1 MLTRKRSAAKISA
14 GLVTVV
20 LFLSIVIPLSAIQV
34 GQKVANVHI
43 RDANDQ
49 PAWIPDLGR
58 KVITIFY
65 TDPDVKDQNDPFAD
79 MLKAAKLPE
88 KYYKGIGVANLKDTW
103 KPSGIIRV
111 FVRQKIKKY
120 NSTILTDPEHLL
132 KKAWRLGDCNEKSV
146 VVVIDRNRTVRYFK
160 KGALSGAEQ
169 KNTFRLIRELIAE
182 SEGK

>member
-1 MLTRKRSAAKISA
+1 MSKRRRSAGKTGIGLSA
-14 GLVTVV
+14 I
-20 LFLSIVIPLSAIQV
+20 FLCLAIIPLTAIQV
-34 GQKVANVHI
+34 GQTVNNVHI

-79 MLKAAKLPE
+79 MLKAAKLPK
-88 KYYKGIGVANLKDTW
+88 KYYRGVGVANLKDTW
-103 KPSGIIRV
+103 KPSSIIRV

-120 NSTILTDPEHLL
+120 KSTILTDPDHLL

-146 VVVIDRNRTVRYFK
+146 VVVIDRNRTVRFVK
-160 KGALSGAEQ
+160 KGALSGAER
-169 KNTFRLIRELIAE
+169 KSTFDLIKKLIAE